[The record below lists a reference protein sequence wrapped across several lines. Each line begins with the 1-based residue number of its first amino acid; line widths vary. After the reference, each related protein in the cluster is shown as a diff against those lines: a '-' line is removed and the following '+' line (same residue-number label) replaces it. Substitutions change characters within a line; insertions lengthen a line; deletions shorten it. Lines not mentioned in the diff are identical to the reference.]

1 MFILRHFFVIYS
13 RVTFVNPLSYGQYL
27 LKDKSLGSKTS
38 TTSGTSKN
46 SRKSLRERS
55 ISGLPPSEHKFSL
68 LEDAVH
74 AWRSETV
81 LSKVELV
88 DGMEVTRRFELDRV
102 SVKSDSRQR
111 KVSQPVNDRA
121 SFTSTNEATQR
132 RACFFATHHNRNLID
147 PSQSPSV
154 RKISVFNSPPVN
166 FQISSFEC
174 SACTPTA
181 TERRSTI
188 GSVNSCCTSNGSSTK
203 KVPFARKISE
213 VLLGKATRDIRRRS
227 TYGMPSE
234 RLTRFKAARN
244 RFSERRR
251 SLFSSLKWKSMR
263 NRQRRKKKMEIVKE
277 IEETREINTDCE
289 NTYSQRPLLLSVA
302 LQKNQVSLDS
312 QDSYATAHELVSIS
326 DTLDL

>member
-1 MFILRHFFVIYS
+1 MPHEIFLTMVVLAMWMFILRHFFVIYS

-132 RACFFATHHNRNLID
+132 RAFHHSSAQRVRLPQQNDDQPSGVLTH
-147 PSQSPSV
+147 
-154 RKISVFNSPPVN
+154 
-166 FQISSFEC
+166 
-174 SACTPTA
+174 
-181 TERRSTI
+181 
-188 GSVNSCCTSNGSSTK
+188 
-203 KVPFARKISE
+203 
-213 VLLGKATRDIRRRS
+213 
-227 TYGMPSE
+227 
-234 RLTRFKAARN
+234 AAR
-244 RFSERRR
+244 RTAAPLKKCR
-251 SLFSSLKWKSMR
+251 SLER
-263 NRQRRKKKMEIVKE
+263 NRQRRKKKMEIVRE